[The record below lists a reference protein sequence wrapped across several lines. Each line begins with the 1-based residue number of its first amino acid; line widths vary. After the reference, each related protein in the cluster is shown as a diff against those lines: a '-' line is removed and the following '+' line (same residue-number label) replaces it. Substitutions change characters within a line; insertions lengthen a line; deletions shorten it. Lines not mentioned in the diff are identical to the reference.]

1 VTTLVII
8 AVVVVAALFAFGLFL
23 LRGSRG
29 EPVAA
34 AVQKAAESLAAA
46 PPIGPEGRL
55 RTAEEPTATAK
66 EEAPRLV
73 QTVREDVAPEAEIV
87 PASSPAPEIRWSKRF
102 DPASGMLD
110 EESRLKL
117 IRELAF
123 VRGAWCIPLLAQA
136 YEEETGVEHRRAVL
150 TALAEY
156 RHPDARATFESALD
170 SGDDEE
176 RSIAKRALSELPPV

>member
-8 AVVVVAALFAFGLFL
+8 AVVVVAALFAFGVFL
-23 LRGSRG
+23 LRGGRR

-34 AVQKAAESLAAA
+34 AMQKAAESLAAV
-46 PPIGPEGRL
+46 PPIGPEGRVP
-55 RTAEEPTATAK
+55 TAEEPLPK
-66 EEAPRLV
+66 EEAPPLAEPV
-73 QTVREDVAPEAEIV
+73 VEEPAPSV
-87 PASSPAPEIRWSKRF
+87 GPEIRWSKRF
-102 DPASGMLD
+102 DSAAGPLD
-110 EESRLKL
+110 DESRLKL

-156 RHPDARATFESALD
+156 RHPDARTTFESALD
-170 SGDDEE
+170 SGDAQE
-176 RSIAKRALSELPPV
+176 RSIAERALSELPPV